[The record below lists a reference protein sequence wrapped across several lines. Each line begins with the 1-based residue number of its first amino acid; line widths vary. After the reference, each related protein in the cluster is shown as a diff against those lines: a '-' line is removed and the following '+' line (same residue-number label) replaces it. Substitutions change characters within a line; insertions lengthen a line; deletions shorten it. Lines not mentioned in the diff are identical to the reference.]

1 MKKVLLALM
10 MALPLASPAKEKV
23 DDSKYLKGAVPE
35 VNGVVTFHKAF
46 AVPGKSKSDIYK
58 VVKAYLTDKVENSI
72 PSPVNYA
79 RMNQDSADTLAA
91 QICEWQVYT
100 KKFLNL
106 DRSRFRYSLNVIISD
121 GKVSIDMTRLA
132 YYYMEDQEGNN
143 GVNYRAEEWIND
155 ANALNK
161 AGSKLLPKSN
171 KFRRKTVDRAEEIF
185 DEIMDI
191 FEQKAL
197 QEEQEKT
204 KKATEPEK
212 KLRSHV
218 QEL

>member
-1 MKKVLLALM
+1 MKKLLFALFM
-10 MALPLASPAKEKV
+10 LLPLTMFAKQKV

-35 VNGVVTFHKAF
+35 VNGIVTFHKAF
-46 AVPGKSKSDIYK
+46 AVPGKSKKEIYK
-58 VVKAYLTDKVENSI
+58 VMKEYLNNMVEKSI
-72 PSPVNYA
+72 PAPVPYA
-79 RMNQDSADTLAA
+79 RMSQDSQDTLVA
-91 QICEWQVYT
+91 QVCEWQVY
-100 KKFLNL
+100 KQKFLNL
-106 DRSRFRYSLNVIISD
+106 DRSRFRYTLNVFIND

-161 AGSKLLPKSN
+161 AGTKLLPKSN
-171 KFRRKTVDRAEEIF
+171 KFRRKTVDRAEAIF

-191 FEQKAL
+191 FEQKSL
-197 QEEQEKT
+197 QEEKAKEEPAAKQTT
-204 KKATEPEK
+204 KVRT
-212 KLRSHV
+212 HV

>member
-1 MKKVLLALM
+1 MKKILIAMLLL
-10 MALPLASPAKEKV
+10 LPFTTFAKKKV

-35 VNGVVTFHKAF
+35 VNGIVTFHKAF
-46 AVPGKSKSDIYK
+46 AVPGKTKTDIYK
-58 VVKAYLTDKVENSI
+58 VMRTYLAEKVETSI
-72 PSPVNYA
+72 PAPVNYA
-79 RMNQDSADTLAA
+79 KFNQDTRDTLAV
-91 QICEWQVYT
+91 QICEWQVYK

-106 DRSRFRYSLNVIISD
+106 DRSRFRYSLNVIIED
-121 GKVSIDMTRLA
+121 GKVAIDMTRLA
-132 YYYMEDQEGNN
+132 YYYMEDMEGNN
-143 GVNYRAEEWIND
+143 GETYRAEEWIND

-161 AGSKLLPKSN
+161 AGTKLLPRSN

-185 DEIMDI
+185 NEIMDI

-197 QEEQEKT
+197 QDE
-204 KKATEPEK
+204 KATESQSVQST

>member
-1 MKKVLLALM
+1 MLL
-10 MALPLASPAKEKV
+10 LPLASFAKEKV

-46 AVPGKSKSDIYK
+46 AVPGKSKMDIYK
-58 VVKAYLTDKVENSI
+58 VVKNYLAQKVENSI

-79 RMNQDSADTLAA
+79 RMNQDTPDTLAA

-106 DRSRFRYSLNVIISD
+106 DRSRFRYTLNVFID
-121 GKVSIDMTRLA
+121 NGKVSIDMTRLA
-132 YYYMEDQEGNN
+132 YYYQEDQEGNN
-143 GVNYRAEEWIND
+143 GVNYRAEEWITD
-155 ANALNK
+155 KMALNK
-161 AGSKLLPKSN
+161 AGNKLLPKSN

-185 DEIMDI
+185 NEIMDV
-191 FEQKAL
+191 FEQNAL
-197 QEEQEKT
+197 QEQQAKENKP
-204 KKATEPEK
+204 AEPEK